1 MEPILI
7 TGTGIVSAIGLGK
20 AQTLEALLANR
31 SGVGSLK
38 YLKTEHKEFPVG
50 EVKLSDA
57 EMRERLGIPQDAVTT
72 RTALMGMLA
81 LGEALE
87 EAQLTPAILPKVGFI
102 SGTTVGGMDMSEQF
116 YLDYIHNEAHK
127 EYITAHDCGSCTE
140 MTANHFGKFAF
151 ATTLSTAC
159 SSAANAIILGANM
172 IRCGEADIVVVGGS
186 ECITKF
192 HLNGFN
198 SLMILDT
205 DPCRPFDATRHG
217 LNLGEGAAYL
227 VLESAESAKRRGVTP
242 QALLSGYGNACD
254 AFHQTASSPDGEGAY
269 RAMSEALA
277 LAGLQPSDID
287 YINAHGTGTPNN
299 DASESHAMMRLF
311 GENVPPVSSTKPFTG
326 HTTSASGSIE
336 AVFCILALQ
345 NGFLPVNLNWS
356 QAMEDGIVPVSQPA
370 KKALKHVLCN
380 AFGFGGNDSSLLL
393 SSVGRSGDDSQAFE
407 RLRVCARNDSHED
420 VTRKGHC
427 GLDPQSPAPNGVFVL
442 SAKQISIQQ
451 PLSEEWMDQPM
462 VYDVPFTRSLDPS
475 FKEYVS
481 PIEARRMG
489 KIMKRALATSKEALK
504 EASLDTVDAI
514 ITGTGYGC
522 IENTEFFLDA
532 LSNDGEQML
541 KPTYFMQSTHNTI
554 SSLVAIQTKNHGYNV
569 TYAHKGISFDSAL
582 QDAWWQ
588 FQLGKINTA
597 LVGGH
602 DEMTE
607 TFYHILKKGGVMG
620 HDDEMCGESAVSV
633 VLSKAVEPVE
643 TPLHNESALRQAQ
656 GPQLLT
662 AALRI
667 DSVESS
673 ICEERSNPETKP
685 LCKLT
690 GFQLLHQPTMTTLQE
705 NIANL
710 LQNAGKTLADV
721 DYILTGISGNHD
733 NDKAY
738 LEETKLLFGD
748 TPLLKYKHLFGES
761 FTASGLGFY
770 VAAQCLKAGRVPSS
784 LLVNKE
790 LVCDKQPKCLL
801 LYNRTDGNNVTL
813 TLLED

>member
-1 MEPILI
+1 MKPILV
-7 TGTGIVSAIGLGK
+7 TGTGVVSAIGLGK
-20 AQTLEALLANR
+20 AETLEALLNGR
-31 SGVGSLK
+31 SGVGPLQ

-50 EVKLSDA
+50 EVKLTDA
-57 EMRERLGIPQDAVTT
+57 EMRARLGIPETAITT

-81 LGEALE
+81 LEEALQD
-87 EAQLTPAILPKVGFI
+87 AGLTKEMLPNVGFI

-116 YLDYIHNEAHK
+116 YLDYINSEAHK
-127 EYITAHDCGSCTE
+127 EYIAAHDCGSCTE
-140 MTANHFGKFAF
+140 MTAQHFGKFAF
-151 ATTLSTAC
+151 VTTLSTAC

-198 SLMILDT
+198 SLMILDIA
-205 DPCRPFDATRHG
+205 PCRPFDATRNG

-227 VLESAESAKRRGVTP
+227 VLETEESAQRRGVKA

-269 RAMSEALA
+269 CAMKEALE
-277 LAGLQPSDID
+277 LAEIQPSDID

-299 DASESHAMMRLF
+299 DASESQAMMRLF

-345 NGFLPVNLNWS
+345 HGFLPVNLNWS
-356 QAMEDGIVPVSQPA
+356 QAMEDGIVPVSQPT
-370 KKALKHVLCN
+370 KKTLKHVLCN

-393 SSVGRSGDDSQAFE
+393 SGLETARHETRDEAMSRVP
-407 RLRVCARNDSHED
+407 RLY
-420 VTRKGHC
+420 
-427 GLDPQSPAPNGVFVL
+427 VL
-442 SAKQISIQQ
+442 SAKQISLQQ
-451 PLSEEWMDQPM
+451 PLSEDWMQDLIM
-462 VYDVPFTRSLDPS
+462 YDTPFARSIDPS
-475 FKEYVS
+475 FKDYIS

-489 KIMKRALATSKEALK
+489 KILKRAVATSKEALK
-504 EASLDTVDAI
+504 ASGLETVDAI

-532 LSNDGEQML
+532 LSKEGEQLL

-582 QDAWWQ
+582 QDAWLQ
-588 FQLGKINTA
+588 FRLGKIDTA

-620 HDDEMCGESAVSV
+620 KDEERCGEAAVSI
-633 VLSKAVEPVE
+633 VLS
-643 TPLHNESALRQAQ
+643 T
-656 GPQLLT
+656 
-662 AALRI
+662 
-667 DSVESS
+667 SS
-673 ICEERSNPETKP
+673 HCEEAQSLPRAERGGSNPEIQP

-690 GFQLLHQPTMTTLQE
+690 GFQMLHQPTMNTLMD
-705 NIANL
+705 AVAAM
-710 LQNAGKTLADV
+710 LQSAGKSLADI
-721 DYILTGISGNHD
+721 DYILTGMSGHHD
-733 NDKAY
+733 QDEAY
-738 LEETKLLFGD
+738 LQETKTLFGD
-748 TPLLKYKHLFGES
+748 KPLLQYKHLFGES
-761 FTASGLGFY
+761 FTSSGIGLY
-770 VAAQCLKAGRVPSS
+770 VAAQCLKKGHVPAS
-784 LLVNKE
+784 LFVKPDE
-790 LVCDKQPKCLL
+790 ATDKQPKCIL
-801 LYNRTDGNNVTL
+801 LYNRSDGKNVSL
-813 TLLED
+813 TLLEA

>member
-7 TGTGIVSAIGLGK
+7 TGTGVVSAIGLNK
-20 AQTLEALLANR
+20 AETLEALLSGK
-31 SGVGSLK
+31 SGVGQLR

-50 EVKLSDA
+50 EVKLTDA

-87 EAQLTPAILPKVGFI
+87 EAQLTQDMLSKVGFI

-116 YLDYIHNEAHK
+116 YLDYIHSEAHK
-127 EYITAHDCGSCTE
+127 EYIKVHDCGSCSE

-151 ATTLSTAC
+151 TTTLSTAC

-205 DPCRPFDATRHG
+205 EPCRPFDATRHG

-227 VLESAESAKRRGVTP
+227 VLESAESAKHRGVTA

-269 RAMSEALA
+269 RAMSEALQ

-299 DASESHAMMRLF
+299 DASESQAMMRLF

-356 QAMEDGIVPVSQPA
+356 QAMEDGIVPVSQPT
-370 KKALKHVLCN
+370 KKELKHVLCN
-380 AFGFGGNDSSLLL
+380 AFGFGGNDSSLLISKVPEL
-393 SSVGRSGDDSQAFE
+393 VEGPTK
-407 RLRVCARNDSHED
+407 NDGAS
-420 VTRKGHC
+420 TGSATC
-427 GLDPQSPAPNGVFVL
+427 YVL

-451 PLSEEWMDQPM
+451 PLSEEWMEQPIE
-462 VYDVPFTRSLDPS
+462 YDVPFIRSIDPS

-489 KIMKRALATSKEALK
+489 KILKRALATSKEALK
-504 EASLDTVDAI
+504 EAGLDTVDAI

-532 LSNDGEQML
+532 LSNEGEQML

-569 TYAHKGISFDSAL
+569 TYAHKSISFDSAL

-588 FQLGKINTA
+588 FKLGKINTA

-633 VLSKAVEPVE
+633 VLSHKPLHQVVEPVE
-643 TPLHNESALRQAQ
+643 TPLQNESALRQAQ
-656 GPQLLT
+656 GPQ
-662 AALRI
+662 I
-667 DSVESS
+667 
-673 ICEERSNPETKP
+673 
-685 LCKLT
+685 LCKLI
-690 GFQLLHQPTMTTLQE
+690 GFQMLHQPMTDTMQDSL
-705 NIANL
+705 ARM
-710 LQNAGKTLADV
+710 LQNAGKSLADV
-721 DYILTGISGNHD
+721 DYILTGISGDHG
-733 NDKAY
+733 NDEAY
-738 LEETKLLFGD
+738 MKGTKLLFGGK
-748 TPLLKYKHLFGES
+748 PLLKYKHLFGES
-761 FTASGLGFY
+761 FTSSGIGLY
-770 VAAQCLKAGRVPSS
+770 VAAHCLKAGRVPAV
-784 LLVNKE
+784 LFVDPKEVN
-790 LVCDKQPKCLL
+790 DKQPKCIL
-801 LYNRTDGNNVTL
+801 LYNRTDGKNVSL
-813 TLLED
+813 TLLEA

>member
-1 MEPILI
+1 MKPILI
-7 TGTGIVSAIGLGK
+7 TGMGVVSAIGLGK
-20 AQTLEALLANR
+20 AQTLEALLNGS
-31 SGVGSLK
+31 SGVETLK

-50 EVKLSDA
+50 EVKLTDDEMRALLNIPSDA
-57 EMRERLGIPQDAVTT
+57 LAT

-87 EAQLTPAILPKVGFI
+87 EAQLSREMLPKVGFI
-102 SGTTVGGMDMSEQF
+102 SGTTVGGMDKSEQF
-116 YLDYIHNEAHK
+116 YLDYIYSDVHK
-127 EYITAHDCGSCTE
+127 EYIAVHDCGSCSE
-140 MTANHFGKFAF
+140 LTANHFGKFAF

-172 IRCGEADIVVVGGS
+172 IRDGKADIVVVGGS

-205 DPCRPFDATRHG
+205 KPCRPFDATRNG

-227 VLESAESAKRRGVTP
+227 VLESAESAQQRGVKP
-242 QALLSGYGNACD
+242 LALLSGYGNACD

-269 RAMSEALA
+269 LAMKEALE
-277 LAGLQPSDID
+277 LAGLKPSDID

-299 DASESHAMMRLF
+299 DVSESHAMMRLF
-311 GENVPPVSSTKPFTG
+311 GEHVPPVSSTKPFTG

-345 NGFLPVNLNWS
+345 NGFLPINLNWS
-356 QAMEDGIVPVSQPA
+356 QAMDDGIVPISQPTQ
-370 KKALKHVLCN
+370 KELKHVLCN

-393 SSVGRSGDDSQAFE
+393 SRAKVPELVEGPTQYDGTSTGSAT
-407 RLRVCARNDSHED
+407 CY
-420 VTRKGHC
+420 
-427 GLDPQSPAPNGVFVL
+427 VL

-451 PLSEEWMDQPM
+451 PLSEEWMEAP
-462 VYDVPFTRSLDPS
+462 VVHETPFPRSIDS
-475 FKEYVS
+475 SYKEYVS

-489 KIMKRALATSKEALK
+489 KILKRALATSKEALK
-504 EASLDTVDAI
+504 AAGLDSVDAI

-522 IENTEFFLDA
+522 TENTEFFLEA
-532 LSNDGEQML
+532 LSREGEQLL

-582 QDAWWQ
+582 HDAWLQ
-588 FQLGKINTA
+588 LKLGKIDTA

-607 TFYHILKKGGVMG
+607 TFYHILKKGEVMG
-620 HDDEMCGESAVSV
+620 QDDELCGETAVSV
-633 VLSKAVEPVE
+633 VLA
-643 TPLHNESALRQAQ
+643 SA
-656 GPQLLT
+656 
-662 AALRI
+662 
-667 DSVESS
+667 SH
-673 ICEERSNPETKP
+673 CEEQNRAP

-690 GFQLLHQPTMTTLQE
+690 GFAMLHQPSLNAVMD
-705 NIANL
+705 AVASL
-710 LQNAGKTLADV
+710 LQNARKSLADV
-721 DYILTGISGNHD
+721 DYVLTGISN
-733 NDKAY
+733 NSAKAKAY
-738 LEETKLLFGD
+738 LEETKTLFGEK
-748 TPLLKYKHLFGES
+748 PLLQFKRLFGES

-770 VAAQCLKAGRVPSS
+770 VAAQCLKAGRVPQS
-784 LLVNKE
+784 LFVNKGE
-790 LVCDKQPKCLL
+790 ICDKQPKCIL
-801 LYNRTDGNNVTL
+801 LYNRSDGKNVSL
-813 TLLED
+813 TLLEA

>member
-7 TGTGIVSAIGLGK
+7 TGTGVVSAIGLNK
-20 AQTLEALLANR
+20 AETLEALLGGK
-31 SGVGSLK
+31 SGVGQLR

-50 EVKLSDA
+50 EVKLTDA
-57 EMRERLGIPQDAVTT
+57 EMQERLGIPQDAVTT

-87 EAQLTPAILPKVGFI
+87 EAQLTQDMLPKVGFI

-116 YLDYIHNEAHK
+116 YLDYIHSEAHK
-127 EYITAHDCGSCTE
+127 EYIAAHDCGSCTE

-151 ATTLSTAC
+151 VTTLSTAC

-205 DPCRPFDATRHG
+205 EPCRPFDATRHG

-227 VLESAESAKRRGVTP
+227 VLESAESAKRRGVTA

-269 RAMSEALA
+269 RAMSEALRV
-277 LAGLQPSDID
+277 AGLRPSDIA

-299 DASESHAMMRLF
+299 DASESQAMIRLF

-356 QAMEDGIVPVSQPA
+356 QAMEDGIVPVSQPT
-370 KKALKHVLCN
+370 KKELKHVLCN
-380 AFGFGGNDSSLLL
+380 AFGFGGNDSSLLI
-393 SSVGRSGDDSQAFE
+393 SGTAGLRDCETLDENDSQAYE
-407 RLRVCARNDSHED
+407 RLRVKPAMTFFDD
-420 VTRKGHC
+420 VLSKGVIA
-427 GLDPQSPAPNGVFVL
+427 GKDPQSPAHNSVFVL
-442 SAKQISIQQ
+442 SAKQISLQQ
-451 PLSEEWMDQPM
+451 PLSEAWMQEPIA
-462 VYDVPFTRSLDPS
+462 YDVPFTRSIDPS

-489 KIMKRALATSKEALK
+489 KILKRALATSKEALK
-504 EASLDTVDAI
+504 EAGLDTVDAI

-532 LSNDGEQML
+532 LSNEGEQML

-569 TYAHKGISFDSAL
+569 TYAHKSISFDSAM

-588 FQLGKINTA
+588 FKLGKINTA

-620 HDDEMCGESAVSV
+620 HDDEMCGESAVSI
-633 VLSKAVEPVE
+633 VLG
-643 TPLHNESALRQAQ
+643 SALRQAQ

-662 AALRI
+662 AASRH
-667 DSVESS
+667 
-673 ICEERSNPETKP
+673 CEERSNPETKP

-690 GFQLLHQPTMTTLQE
+690 GFQMLHQPTTDTMQDSL
-705 NIANL
+705 AKM
-710 LQNAGKTLADV
+710 LQNAGKSLADV
-721 DYILTGISGNHD
+721 DYILTGISGDHS
-733 NDKAY
+733 NDEAY
-738 LEETKLLFGD
+738 LNEAKLLFGD
-748 TPLLKYKHLFGES
+748 KPLLKYKHLFGES
-761 FTASGLGFY
+761 FTSSGIGLY
-770 VAAQCLKAGRVPSS
+770 VAAQCLKAGRVPAALFVDAKAAS
-784 LLVNKE
+784 
-790 LVCDKQPKCLL
+790 DRQPKCIL
-801 LYNRTDGNNVTL
+801 LYNRSDGKNVSL
-813 TLLED
+813 TLLEA

>member
-1 MEPILI
+1 MKPILV
-7 TGTGIVSAIGLGK
+7 TGMGVVSAIGVGK

-31 SGVGSLK
+31 SGVGPLK

-50 EVKLSDA
+50 EVQLTDA
-57 EMRERLGIPQDAVTT
+57 EMRARLGIAEDAITT
-72 RTALMGMLA
+72 RTAMMGMLA
-81 LGEALE
+81 LKEALQD
-87 EAQLTPAILPKVGFI
+87 AGLTPEMLSKVGFI

-116 YLDYIHNEAHK
+116 YLDYIHGEAHK
-127 EYITAHDCGSCTE
+127 EYIAAHDCGSCTE
-140 MTANHFGKFAF
+140 MTAMRFGKFAF
-151 ATTLSTAC
+151 VTTLSTAC

-205 DPCRPFDATRHG
+205 APCRPFDAMRNG

-227 VLESAESAKRRGVTP
+227 VLESEESAKERGVTV

-254 AFHQTASSPDGEGAY
+254 AFHQTASSPDGEGAF
-269 RAMSEALA
+269 RAMKEALE
-277 LAGLQPSDID
+277 LAEIQPSEID

-299 DASESHAMMRLF
+299 DASESQAMKRLF

-356 QAMEDGIVPVSQPA
+356 QPMEDGIVPVSQP
-370 KKALKHVLCN
+370 KKKELKHVLCN
-380 AFGFGGNDSSLLL
+380 AFGFGGNDSSLLFSGTTGL
-393 SSVGRSGDDSQAFE
+393 RDCGTARHKTMLRPEVPKSRSQII
-407 RLRVCARNDSHED
+407 
-420 VTRKGHC
+420 
-427 GLDPQSPAPNGVFVL
+427 VL

-451 PLSEEWMDQPM
+451 PLSEAWMKEPIK
-462 VYDVPFTRSLDPS
+462 YDVPFTRSIDPN
-475 FKEYVS
+475 FKDYVS

-489 KIMKRALATSKEALK
+489 KVLKRAMATSKEALK
-504 EASLDTVDAI
+504 AAGLESVDAI

-522 IENTEFFLDA
+522 IENTESFLDA
-532 LSNDGEQML
+532 LSNEGEQLL

-554 SSLVAIQTKNHGYNV
+554 SSLVAIQTKNHGYNA

-588 FQLGKINTA
+588 FKLGKINSA

-607 TFYHILKKGGVMG
+607 TFYHILKKGCMMG
-620 HDDEMCGESAVSV
+620 QDDEMCGESAVSV
-633 VLSKAVEPVE
+633 VLGRNSDKA
-643 TPLHNESALRQAQ
+643 
-656 GPQLLT
+656 
-662 AALRI
+662 
-667 DSVESS
+667 
-673 ICEERSNPETKP
+673 

-690 GFQLLHQPTMTTLQE
+690 GFAMLHQPTMNALMDAVAQVLQS
-705 NIANL
+705 
-710 LQNAGKTLADV
+710 AGKSLADV
-721 DYILTGISGNHD
+721 DYILTGISGNHGSD
-733 NDKAY
+733 QAY
-738 LEETKLLFGD
+738 QEETKILFGD
-748 TPLLKYKHLFGES
+748 KPLLRYKHLFGES

-770 VAAQCLKAGRVPSS
+770 VAAQCLKAGRVPDS
-784 LLVNKE
+784 LFVNAKDE
-790 LVCDKQPKCLL
+790 RSPKCIL
-801 LYNRTDGNNVTL
+801 LYNRSDGKNVSL
-813 TLLED
+813 TLLEA

>member
-1 MEPILI
+1 MKPILV
-7 TGTGIVSAIGLGK
+7 TGTGVVSAIGNNK
-20 AQTLEALLANR
+20 AETLQALLSGR
-31 SGVGSLK
+31 TGVGLLK

-50 EVKLSDA
+50 EVKLTDA
-57 EMRERLGIPQDAVTT
+57 EMRQRLAIADEAITT

-81 LGEALE
+81 LQEALQ
-87 EAQLTPAILPKVGFI
+87 EAGLTQEMLSKVGFI

-116 YLDYIHNEAHK
+116 YLDYISNEAHK
-127 EYITAHDCGSCTE
+127 EYIAVHDCGSCTE
-140 MTANHFGKFAF
+140 MTANHFGRFAF
-151 ATTLSTAC
+151 VTTLSTAC

-205 DPCRPFDATRHG
+205 APCRPFDATRNG

-227 VLESAESAKRRGVTP
+227 VLESEESAQRRGVTP
-242 QALLSGYGNACD
+242 QAFLSGYGNACD
-254 AFHQTASSPDGEGAY
+254 AYHQTASSPDGEGAY
-269 RAMSEALA
+269 RAMKEALE
-277 LAGLQPSDID
+277 LAEIQPAEVD

-299 DASESHAMMRLF
+299 DASENQAMKRLF
-311 GENVPPVSSTKPFTG
+311 GERVPPVSSTKPFTG

-356 QAMEDGIVPVSQPA
+356 QPMEDGIIPVLQPT
-370 KKALKHVLCN
+370 KKTVRHVLCN
-380 AFGFGGNDSSLLL
+380 AFGFGGNDSSLLF
-393 SSVGRSGDDSQAFE
+393 SRQETRDCETRDEAMS
-407 RLRVCARNDSHED
+407 RVPRPEVPCQNR
-420 VTRKGHC
+420 V
-427 GLDPQSPAPNGVFVL
+427 VYVL
-442 SAKQISIQQ
+442 SAKQISLQQ
-451 PLSEEWMDQPM
+451 PLSEDWMHEPVEYQ
-462 VYDVPFTRSLDPS
+462 VPFARSVDPS
-475 FKEYVS
+475 FKDYVS

-489 KIMKRALATSKEALK
+489 KILKRAVATSKEALK
-504 EASLDTVDAI
+504 ASGLDSVDAL

-532 LSNDGEQML
+532 LSKEGEQLL

-582 QDAWWQ
+582 QDTWLQ
-588 FQLGKINTA
+588 FRLGKIDSA

-620 HDDEMCGESAVSV
+620 KDEERCGETAVAV
-633 VLSKAVEPVE
+633 VLSRHFK
-643 TPLHNESALRQAQ
+643 
-656 GPQLLT
+656 
-662 AALRI
+662 
-667 DSVESS
+667 
-673 ICEERSNPETKP
+673 EERRSNPDLQP
-685 LCKLT
+685 LCKFK
-690 GFQLLHQPTMTTLQE
+690 GFQMLHQPTIDTLMD
-705 NIANL
+705 AVTKL
-710 LQNAGKTLADV
+710 LQSDGKTLTDV
-721 DYILTGISGNHD
+721 DYVLTGISGNHE

-738 LEETKLLFGD
+738 LEETKILFGV

-761 FTASGLGFY
+761 FTSSGIGLY
-770 VAAQCLKAGRVPSS
+770 VTAHCLKAGRVPAT
-784 LLVNKE
+784 LFVNPVE
-790 LVCDKQPKCLL
+790 VSDKQPKCIL
-801 LYNRTDGNNVTL
+801 LYNRSDGKNVSL
-813 TLLED
+813 TLLEA

>member
-7 TGTGIVSAIGLGK
+7 TGTGVISAIGLNK
-20 AQTLEALLANR
+20 AETLEALLGGK
-31 SGVGSLK
+31 SGVGQLR

-50 EVKLSDA
+50 EVKLTDA

-87 EAQLTPAILPKVGFI
+87 EAQLTQDMLPKVGFI

-116 YLDYIHNEAHK
+116 YLDYIHSEAHK
-127 EYITAHDCGSCTE
+127 EYIAAHDCGSCTE

-151 ATTLSTAC
+151 VTTLSTAC

-205 DPCRPFDATRHG
+205 EPCRPFDATRHG

-227 VLESAESAKRRGVTP
+227 VLESAESAKRRGVTA

-269 RAMSEALA
+269 CAMKEALV
-277 LAGLQPSDID
+277 LAGLQPLEID

-299 DASESHAMMRLF
+299 DASESQAMMRLF
-311 GENVPPVSSTKPFTG
+311 DKNVPPVSSTKPFTG

-336 AVFCILALQ
+336 AMFCILALQ

-356 QAMEDGIVPVSQPA
+356 QAMEDGIVPVSQPTQ
-370 KKALKHVLCN
+370 KELKHVLCN

-393 SSVGRSGDDSQAFE
+393 SKVPEPVEGPTDRMPVLRQAQQPDFIYI
-407 RLRVCARNDSHED
+407 
-420 VTRKGHC
+420 
-427 GLDPQSPAPNGVFVL
+427 L

-451 PLSEEWMDQPM
+451 PLSEEWMDQPLE
-462 VYDVPFTRSLDPS
+462 YDVPFTRSIDPS
-475 FKEYVS
+475 FKDYIS

-489 KIMKRALATSKEALK
+489 KILKRALATSKEALK
-504 EASLDTVDAI
+504 EAGLDTVDAI

-532 LSNDGEQML
+532 LSTEGEQML

-569 TYAHKGISFDSAL
+569 TYAHKSISFDSAL

-588 FQLGKINTA
+588 FKLGKISTA

-620 HDDEMCGESAVSV
+620 HDDEMCGESAVSI
-633 VLSKAVEPVE
+633 VLG
-643 TPLHNESALRQAQ
+643 SALRQAQ
-656 GPQLLT
+656 GPQ
-662 AALRI
+662 
-667 DSVESS
+667 
-673 ICEERSNPETKP
+673 P
-685 LCKLT
+685 LCKLS
-690 GFQLLHQPTMTTLQE
+690 GFQMLHQPTLDTMQDSF
-705 NIANL
+705 ASM
-710 LQNAGKTLADV
+710 LQNASKSLADV
-721 DYILTGISGNHD
+721 DYLLTGISGD
-733 NDKAY
+733 YGNDEAY
-738 LEETKLLFGD
+738 LTEAKLFFGD

-761 FTASGLGFY
+761 FTSSGIGLY
-770 VAAQCLKAGRVPSS
+770 VAAQCLKAGRVPAA
-784 LLVNKE
+784 LFVDPKE
-790 LVCDKQPKCLL
+790 ASDKNPKCIV
-801 LYNRTDGNNVTL
+801 LYNRTDGKNVSL
-813 TLLED
+813 TLLEA

>member
-1 MEPILI
+1 MKPILV
-7 TGTGIVSAIGLGK
+7 TGTGVVSAIGLGK
-20 AQTLEALLANR
+20 AQTLEALLGGR
-31 SGVGSLK
+31 SGVGQLQ
-38 YLKTEHKEFPVG
+38 YLKTGHKEFPVG
-50 EVKLSDA
+50 EVKLTDA
-57 EMRERLGIPQDAVTT
+57 EMRARLGIADDAVTT

-81 LGEALE
+81 LEEALQD
-87 EAQLTPAILPKVGFI
+87 AGLTPEMLPNVGFI

-116 YLDYIHNEAHK
+116 YLDYINSEVHK
-127 EYITAHDCGSCTE
+127 EYIAAHDCGSCSE
-140 MTANHFGKFAF
+140 MTANRFGKFAF
-151 ATTLSTAC
+151 STTISTAC

-205 DPCRPFDATRHG
+205 EPCRPFDATRNG

-227 VLESAESAKRRGVTP
+227 VLESEESAKRRGVKA

-269 RAMSEALA
+269 RAMKEALE
-277 LAGLQPSDID
+277 LAGLQPTDID

-299 DASESHAMMRLF
+299 DVSESHAMMRLF
-311 GENVPPVSSTKPFTG
+311 GEKIPPVSSTKPFTG

-345 NGFLPVNLNWS
+345 HGFLPVNLNWS
-356 QAMEDGIVPVSQPA
+356 QAMEDGIMPVSQPT

-380 AFGFGGNDSSLLL
+380 AFGFVGNDSSLLL
-393 SSVGRSGDDSQAFE
+393 SATAGLRDCETAGQQKHQTPRSPEVSKSRSQI
-407 RLRVCARNDSHED
+407 
-420 VTRKGHC
+420 
-427 GLDPQSPAPNGVFVL
+427 FVL

-451 PLSEEWMDQPM
+451 PLSEEWMQEPIE
-462 VYDVPFTRSLDPS
+462 YDVPFTRSVDPR
-475 FKEYVS
+475 FKDYVS

-489 KIMKRALATSKEALK
+489 KILKRALATSKEALK
-504 EASLDTVDAI
+504 AAEIDTVDAI

-532 LSNDGEQML
+532 LSNEGEQLL

-588 FQLGKINTA
+588 LKLGKINSA

-620 HDDEMCGESAVSV
+620 KDDERCGEAAVSV
-633 VLSKAVEPVE
+633 
-643 TPLHNESALRQAQ
+643 ALGRKKDDA
-656 GPQLLT
+656 
-662 AALRI
+662 
-667 DSVESS
+667 
-673 ICEERSNPETKP
+673 

-690 GFQLLHQPTMTTLQE
+690 GFTLLHKPCLNTMMD
-705 NIANL
+705 AVAKL
-710 LQNAGKTLADV
+710 LQTAGKSLADV
-721 DYILTGISGNHD
+721 DYILTGLSGDHE

-738 LEETKLLFGD
+738 LEETKTLFGD
-748 TPLLKYKHLFGES
+748 KPLLRYKHLFGES

-770 VAAQCLKAGRVPSS
+770 VAAQCLKAGRVPIS
-784 LLVNKE
+784 LFVNPTE
-790 LVCDKQPKCLL
+790 VSDKQPKCIL
-801 LYNRTDGNNVTL
+801 LYNRSDGKNVSL
-813 TLLED
+813 TILEA

>member
-1 MEPILI
+1 M
-7 TGTGIVSAIGLGK
+7 S
-20 AQTLEALLANR
+20 NR
-31 SGVGSLK
+31 SGVGPLK

-50 EVKLSDA
+50 EVKLTDA
-57 EMRERLGIPQDAVTT
+57 EMCERLGIPQDAVTT
-72 RTALMGMLA
+72 RTTLMGMLA

-87 EAQLTPAILPKVGFI
+87 EAQLTPEMLPKVGFI

-127 EYITAHDCGSCTE
+127 EYIAAHDCGNCTE
-140 MTANHFGKFAF
+140 MTADPFGKFAF

-205 DPCRPFDATRHG
+205 EPCRPFDATRHG

-227 VLESAESAKRRGVTP
+227 VLESAESAKRRGVTA

-254 AFHQTASSPDGEGAY
+254 AFHQTASSPEGEGAY
-269 RAMSEALA
+269 RAMKEALE
-277 LAGLQPSDID
+277 LAGVQPSEID
-287 YINAHGTGTPNN
+287 YINAPGTGTPNN
-299 DASESHAMMRLF
+299 DASESQAMMRLF

-345 NGFLPVNLNWS
+345 NGFLPINLNWS
-356 QAMEDGIVPVSQPA
+356 QAMEDGIVPVSQPT
-370 KKALKHVLCN
+370 KKDLKHVLCN

-393 SSVGRSGDDSQAFE
+393 SKVPELAAPEAPR
-407 RLRVCARNDSHED
+407 RVEGPTKNDGAS
-420 VTRKGHC
+420 TGSATC
-427 GLDPQSPAPNGVFVL
+427 YVL
-442 SAKQISIQQ
+442 SAKQISLQQ
-451 PLSEEWMDQPM
+451 PLTETWMQEPIA
-462 VYDVPFTRSLDPS
+462 YDVPFTRALDPS

-489 KIMKRALATSKEALK
+489 KILKRALATSKEALK
-504 EASLDTVDAI
+504 EAGLDTVDAI

-522 IENTEFFLDA
+522 IENTELFLDA

-588 FQLGKINTA
+588 LQLGKINTA

-620 HDDEMCGESAVSV
+620 QDDEMCGESAVSV
-633 VLSKAVEPVE
+633 VLSKDVEPVE
-643 TPLHNESALRQAQ
+643 TPLQNEAALRQAQ
-656 GPQLLT
+656 GPQ
-662 AALRI
+662 
-667 DSVESS
+667 
-673 ICEERSNPETKP
+673 P
-685 LCKLT
+685 LCQLT
-690 GFQLLHQPTMTTLQE
+690 GFQLLHQPTMNTLHDSL
-705 NIANL
+705 ASL
-710 LQNAGKTLADV
+710 LQNAGKSLADV
-721 DYILTGISGNHD
+721 DYILTGLSGNHS
-733 NDKAY
+733 NDEAY
-738 LEETKLLFGD
+738 LKEAKLLFGD
-748 TPLLKYKHLFGES
+748 KPLLKYKHLFGES
-761 FTASGLGFY
+761 FTSSGLGLY
-770 VAAQCLKAGRVPSS
+770 VAAQCLKTGCVPAALFVDAKAAS
-784 LLVNKE
+784 
-790 LVCDKQPKCLL
+790 DRQPKCIM
-801 LYNRTDGNNVTL
+801 LYNRSDGKNVSL
-813 TLLED
+813 TLLEA